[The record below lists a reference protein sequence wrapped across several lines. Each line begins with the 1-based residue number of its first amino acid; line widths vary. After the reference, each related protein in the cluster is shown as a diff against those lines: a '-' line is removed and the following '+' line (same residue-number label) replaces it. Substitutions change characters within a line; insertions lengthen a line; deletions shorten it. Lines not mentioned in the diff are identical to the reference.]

1 MSWLFS
7 RVLVEE
13 YSEGISLDGEPS
25 ALLSGTPTQLPSWC
39 SDKTMAR
46 CQLSQSGMTF
56 KLLTGENGEAV
67 LMSFLEAF
75 PAPTSVVPGRE
86 RGLKVSKA
94 PCGNI
99 WQESFVKYDLNSS
112 LWKTHQCLWDEDLPW
127 SSVTLPK
134 WGMIRSGVL
143 WERITSP
150 PLTKEIES
158 GSLQSWPTPSANED
172 AAGTPDGQMQWML
185 SHAARSG
192 CSTRL
197 KYQKQ
202 NWPTARAAD
211 HKGAVLDRM
220 PGTNKYRGNLC
231 EKVELGTGAPQLENG
246 KVKRLNPDWTEWL
259 MGWPIGWTSLETIT
273 ELDWRDWKT
282 DPADE
287 GELPRVATGI
297 QHRIGR
303 LKAIGNGQVPQVAA
317 LAWEILTGDRLNS
330 CENAQDR
337 EPTE

>member
-1 MSWLFS
+1 MSWLYS
-7 RVLVEE
+7 RELVEE
-13 YSEGISLDGEPS
+13 YSEDICLDGEPS
-25 ALLSGTPTQLPSWC
+25 ALWSGTRTQLPSWC
-39 SDKTMAR
+39 SDKTMGR

-56 KLLTGENGEAV
+56 KPLTGENGEAV

-75 PAPTSVVPGRE
+75 PVPTSVVQGRE
-86 RGLKVSKA
+86 RESKENDL

-99 WQESFVKYDLNSS
+99 WQESSVKYDLNSS
-112 LWKTHQCLWDEDLPW
+112 SWKTHQCLWEEDLQP

-134 WGMIRSGVL
+134 WGMMRSGVL
-143 WERITSP
+143 LERITSP

-158 GSLQSWPTPSANED
+158 GSLQSWPTP
-172 AAGTPDGQMQWML
+172 
-185 SHAARSG
+185 AARD
-192 CSTRL
+192 
-197 KYQKQ
+197 Y
-202 NWPTARAAD
+202 
-211 HKGAVLDRM
+211 KGANSRDHCKA
-220 PGTNKYRGNLC
+220 N
-231 EKVELGTGAPQLENG
+231 GTGRKHMDQLPNAVVHG
-246 KVKRLNPDWTEWL
+246 DNNKSKKGQLNPDWTEWL

-317 LAWEILTGDRLNS
+317 LAWKILTGDRLNPCDNDKDLPS
-330 CENAQDR
+330 
-337 EPTE
+337 P